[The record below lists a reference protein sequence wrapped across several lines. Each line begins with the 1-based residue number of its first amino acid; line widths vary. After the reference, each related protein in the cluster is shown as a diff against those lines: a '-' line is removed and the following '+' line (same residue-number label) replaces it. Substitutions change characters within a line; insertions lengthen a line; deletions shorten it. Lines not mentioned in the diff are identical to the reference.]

1 MKLFISDGEDQTED
15 IAVTE
20 SILSKQSLSV
30 VMPAYNEGETIY
42 TNLIETIRTL
52 DTFGMEYEIIAVN
65 DGSMDNT
72 TEMISKVASVHPQV
86 LLVTYTK
93 NGGKGN
99 AIREG
104 VRFAKN
110 DLVAFLDSDL
120 ELHPRQL
127 RHFIEEIETT
137 GADVVI
143 GSKRHPDSI
152 VRNYP
157 ERRVRLSKGYSLLV
171 KVLFGMHLTDTQPG
185 LKLFKRKVLVREYP
199 KITVKRYAFDLE
211 ILYNAMS
218 DGYKVVEVPL
228 EINFSRV
235 DGGRIGFH
243 SVMCM
248 FRDTMGIFYRAKI
261 TRYYNKKDQEWLQ
274 ANGSLD
280 HEVRPIGAIND
291 K

>member
-1 MKLFISDGEDQTED
+1 MTQLIPLLTQK
-15 IAVTE
+15 
-20 SILSKQSLSV
+20 SLSV
-30 VMPAYNEGETIY
+30 VMPAYNEGEKIFS
-42 TNLIETIRTL
+42 NLLETVKTL
-52 DTFGMEYEIIAVN
+52 DTFGITYEIIAVN
-65 DGSMDNT
+65 DGSTDDTSENIT
-72 TEMISKVASVHPQV
+72 RASALHPQIE
-86 LLVTYTK
+86 LVTYTK

-110 DLVAFLDSDL
+110 DMVAFLDADL

-127 RHFIEEIETT
+127 RHFIEEMETT

-157 ERRVRLSKGYSLLV
+157 KRRVWLSKGYSLMV

-261 TRYYNKKDQEWLQ
+261 IRYYSQKDQEWLKT
-274 ANGSLD
+274 NGSID
-280 HEVRPIGAIND
+280 QDTRPIGAINN